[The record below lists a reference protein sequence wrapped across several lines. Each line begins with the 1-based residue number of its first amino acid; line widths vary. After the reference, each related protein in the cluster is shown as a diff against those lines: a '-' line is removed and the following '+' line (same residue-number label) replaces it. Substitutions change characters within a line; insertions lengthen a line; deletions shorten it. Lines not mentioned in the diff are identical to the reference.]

1 MIMNSILTLAG
12 VQFKESEI
20 EQAFVRGTRFI
31 VKWKTIWK
39 ICYSQAQRR
48 YYAIKVHTSQ
58 DSYVSRGRFYI
69 VNASRANEMI
79 GAEIFTD

>member
-1 MIMNSILTLAG
+1 MLTLAG
-12 VQFKESEI
+12 IQFKEPEI
-20 EQAFVRGTRFI
+20 ERAFVGGTRFI

-79 GAEIFTD
+79 GAEIFID